1 MFEAKRVGANM
12 AKSAD
17 NAETKR
23 RVPTQ
28 AVYTCLARMQSKHKV
43 KVMLHAW
50 QSQSVEAAMCTGN
63 SWRES
68 HKILA
73 ISIERID
80 PW

>member
-1 MFEAKRVGANM
+1 MLRL
-12 AKSAD
+12 
-17 NAETKR
+17 KR

-28 AVYTCLARMQSKHKV
+28 AEYTCLARMQSTHKV
-43 KVMLHAW
+43 KEMLHAW
-50 QSQSVEAAMCTGN
+50 QSQSVEAAKCTGN
-63 SWRES
+63 SRRES